1 MCAEKKILPRTHT
14 HKSFHN
20 IQSFEVGTYESVMK
34 LKSHSKNIAQ
44 KQLMQLSNT
53 TDVFYFIFTL
63 LQFKAIY

>member
-1 MCAEKKILPRTHT
+1 MPEK
-14 HKSFHN
+14 N
-20 IQSFEVGTYESVMK
+20 ITTNSHSQKFSQHSNFEVGTYESVMK